1 MFTTAVPI
9 WVSLLFLIA
18 IPIPIILIANL
29 ARESLAAKAGKTIF
43 YAVLGFYF
51 CYFAYVTIA
60 CFKGLFNVVSLPPR
74 ILVLSTIPLLLFLLV
89 IVFNTAFYKKLLSTI
104 RMEDLIRLHRF
115 RWIGV
120 FFLIL
125 AYYKAL
131 PFAFA
136 LIAGLGD
143 IITATL
149 SIWVAKE
156 VQQKKHANTLVLIWN
171 TFGCIDILITAFLAS
186 YLTKVSI
193 ASGSQGVEAL
203 GQFPFC
209 YIPAFAPPTIL
220 FLHLSIYR
228 KWWLNRK
235 TIS

>member
-1 MFTTAVPI
+1 MPI
-9 WVSLLFLIA
+9 F
-18 IPIPIILIANL
+18 LIANL
-29 ARESLAAKAGKTIF
+29 ARKATGHAMGNRIF
-43 YAVLGFYF
+43 YTVIGFYF
-51 CYFAYVTIA
+51 CYFTYITIA
-60 CFKGLFNVVSLPPR
+60 CFQGLFNVVSVPPR
-74 ILVLSTIPLLLFLLV
+74 ILALSTIPLLIFLLL
-89 IVFNTAFYKKLLSTI
+89 IIFNTRFYKKLLEVI
-104 RMEDLIRLHRF
+104 LIEDLIRLHRF

-131 PFAFA
+131 PLGFA

-143 IITATL
+143 ILTATL
-149 SIWVAKE
+149 SIWVARL
-156 VQQKKHANTLVLIWN
+156 VVQKKQSVNSIVLIWN
-171 TFGCIDILITAFLAS
+171 TFGMIDILVTAFLAS
-186 YLTKVSI
+186 YLTKL
-193 ASGSQGVEAL
+193 AMANGSQGVETL

-228 KWWLNRK
+228 KWWRGRN